1 MMGLHLHV
9 NQKPY
14 DDDSYL
20 KACAKLIIICVYF
33 QTISVV
39 KGAPT
44 NGNVLSDI
52 KVSII

>member
-1 MMGLHLHV
+1 MMPLHV
-9 NQKPY
+9 NQKP
-14 DDDSYL
+14 DDDSHL
-20 KACAKLIIICVYF
+20 KAWPKLIINCVSIF